1 MRFTEHAPEHGEA
14 LAQFNE
20 RLKAGGERVQFPV
33 SPVPVWLPPGPGRSI
48 YREHFLALDEDG
60 TVHGA
65 YILKHQDFKIGEKT
79 ASVGNL
85 QLPIS
90 EGAVNRDYANLAGR
104 FLLDARGRTP
114 LLYCLGMG
122 GRDAALAR
130 LFAAAG
136 WTMFA
141 VPFFFRVN
149 HPFPFLRKLTLLRS
163 SLARRLALDLLAF
176 SGLGWL
182 GVKAIQRARRRR
194 VAPTPNLTVEPVD
207 EWDAWAD
214 ALWAACSGE
223 YGMIAI
229 RSAEILRILYPDGDA
244 RFLRLRIREEGKPI
258 GWSVVLDTQMAGHRQ
273 FGSLRVGSFVDGLAS
288 AADAAKVV
296 RASTRYL
303 EQRGV
308 DLAVSNQSHAGWWRG
323 LRRGGLPPRPLQLHL
338 RRLQGTRQIVADFRS
353 VERWDLPEP
362 R

>member
-1 MRFTEHAPEHGEA
+1 MASAQDAQWVRARRFGRGRSVGLVKYRNMRMRFTEHAPEHGEA

-60 TVHGA
+60 TVRGA

-163 SLARRLALDLLAF
+163 SLARRLAH
-176 SGLGWL
+176 
-182 GVKAIQRARRRR
+182 
-194 VAPTPNLTVEPVD
+194 
-207 EWDAWAD
+207 
-214 ALWAACSGE
+214 
-223 YGMIAI
+223 
-229 RSAEILRILYPDGDA
+229 RSAGVLGA
-244 RFLRLRIREEGKPI
+244 RLARSESDP
-258 GWSVVLDTQMAGHRQ
+258 AG
-273 FGSLRVGSFVDGLAS
+273 AP
-288 AADAAKVV
+288 A
-296 RASTRYL
+296 TR
-303 EQRGV
+303 
-308 DLAVSNQSHAGWWRG
+308 
-323 LRRGGLPPRPLQLHL
+323 
-338 RRLQGTRQIVADFRS
+338 RS
-353 VERWDLPEP
+353 DS
-362 R
+362 